1 MTNAKRVASGN
12 QDIDITFNNLL
23 PLYNSR
29 LLKSYSL
36 LDDRVAKLGRLV
48 KFWSKSRAVNEAL
61 EGTLSSYSHCLLL
74 IHFLQRSGI
83 LPILQE
89 KHHNEQEMLDENLF
103 SWSLQSGQSA
113 DEFVKHFADICFD
126 CLIRRQSTSAS
137 FSKDLW
143 GMSICESQR
152 HVNLPVF
159 FGCNKKCLVHS
170 LQACCSFSLFCF
182 FLIGFPIYATF
193 LFIVKGS
200 KLKLSFV
207 FFPNSFQGFTV
218 SNFFQK
224 KRHQNIPSWPPT
236 HQPQPHPKDFW
247 WDSRR
252 LVFRSQRFGTREWRM
267 DGVVYA
273 TSQRGDVAR
282 QRVGEIPLGGLQPWE
297 VVWFHGDLL

>member
-1 MTNAKRVASGN
+1 MIASIGKVSNCQCSCIKWWNAKRVASGN

-137 FSKDLW
+137 CSKDLW
-143 GMSICESQR
+143 GMLICDSQR

-170 LQACCSFSLFCF
+170 LQACCSFSLFCLF
-182 FLIGFPIYATF
+182 FFCQFSNLWNF
-193 LFIVKGS
+193 
-200 KLKLSFV
+200 SFY
-207 FFPNSFQGFTV
+207 T
-218 SNFFQK
+218 K
-224 KRHQNIPSWPPT
+224 
-236 HQPQPHPKDFW
+236 
-247 WDSRR
+247 
-252 LVFRSQRFGTREWRM
+252 TR
-267 DGVVYA
+267 
-273 TSQRGDVAR
+273 
-282 QRVGEIPLGGLQPWE
+282 
-297 VVWFHGDLL
+297 